1 MKIPIFTGP
10 TGVGKSS
17 FAVKFAKRVDGEI
30 VSVDSMQIHKYMDI
44 GTAKIKEKEKNG
56 IPHYMLDII
65 TPDEEF
71 DVKKFQ
77 KMALKIVNEIL
88 NRGKRPILVGGSGLY
103 VDAIKY
109 GIFEGPSKNEA
120 IRSSLERIEEES
132 PGALRKILKKVDPMA
147 YNKFSE
153 KDKIRAIRAL
163 EIYILT
169 GEPIS
174 KLWNR
179 RKRDDRFVLFVL
191 NIEREKLYDKIN
203 KRVEKMFE
211 EGFVEEV
218 ENLLK
223 MGFSKTLPSMNSIGY
238 KEVVKYLNGEM
249 TYEEC
254 IEEIKKQT
262 RRFAK
267 RQITWFKKYKDAIW
281 LDLSESEEKLF
292 GEILK
297 KLNWGD

>member
-223 MGFSKTLPSMNSIGY
+223 MGFSKTLSSMNSIGY

>member
-17 FAVKFAKRVDGEI
+17 FAVKFAKKVDGEI
-30 VSVDSMQIHKYMDI
+30 ISVDSMQIHKYMDI
-44 GTAKIKEKEKNG
+44 GTAKIKEKNG

-65 TPDEEF
+65 EPDEEF

-77 KMALKIVNEIL
+77 KMALEIVNDIL

-103 VDAIKY
+103 VDAIRY

-132 PGALRKILKKVDPMA
+132 PGALRKILKKVDSIA

-153 KDKIRAIRAL
+153 KDKIRTIRAL

-174 KLWNR
+174 KFWNK
-179 RKRDDRFVLFVL
+179 RKRDDRFVMFVL
-191 NIEREKLYDKIN
+191 NIKRERLYDRIN
-203 KRVEKMFE
+203 RRVEKMFE

-218 ENLLK
+218 DNLLK
-223 MGFSKTLPSMNSIGY
+223 MGFSKELPSMNSIGY

-254 IEEIKKQT
+254 VEEIKKQT

-267 RQITWFKKYKDAIW
+267 RQLTWFRKYKDATW
-281 LDLSESEEKLF
+281 LDLSENEEKLF